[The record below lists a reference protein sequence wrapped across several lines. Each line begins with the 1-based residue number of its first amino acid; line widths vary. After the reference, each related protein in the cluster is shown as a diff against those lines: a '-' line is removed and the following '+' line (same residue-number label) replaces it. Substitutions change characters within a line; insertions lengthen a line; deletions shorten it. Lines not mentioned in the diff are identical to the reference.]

1 MHWVLALGAGA
12 GHGQTRG
19 KCGYIERKGGDD
31 MTRGDV
37 LAEAKAVGSRV
48 GGRRPAGGRQAAGRR
63 PAGVRQQ
70 ASYRYR
76 NTR

>member
-12 GHGQTRG
+12 GHGRTRG
-19 KCGYIERKGGDD
+19 KCGHIKRKGGGD
-31 MTRGDV
+31 MTRGDA

-48 GGRRPAGGRQAAGRR
+48 AGRR
-63 PAGVRQQ
+63 PAGVRRQ
-70 ASYRYR
+70 APYRYR